1 MNTDNISLHC
11 HLWYPEESKFLLDRL
26 STVFTDIIN
35 ISFNKNGKHNEEI
48 RDYAQSKFQTVN
60 TVSVENMGNDQR
72 GFYESQSVNEE
83 DGKDWILYTHDKQF
97 KDRDWVCDLVD
108 PLLTEEAINLTN
120 EDNDV
125 GMIISK
131 KKELGLVTEQD
142 LILGKNSTPTP
153 FEEKKAV
160 AYSLHTLGWLRI
172 LQYNLY
178 DNYGFI
184 NKENLDVSFAAG
196 TMFITRKQVV
206 DVAHGCVHV
215 SYFDEGYKPDGKVEH
230 AMERFYAYVS
240 KCLEYETRSI

>member
-1 MNTDNISLHC
+1 MS
-11 HLWYPEESKFLLDRL
+11 
-26 STVFTDIIN
+26 
-35 ISFNKNGKHNEEI
+35 
-48 RDYAQSKFQTVN
+48 
-60 TVSVENMGNDQR
+60 
-72 GFYESQSVNEE
+72 
-83 DGKDWILYTHDKQF
+83 
-97 KDRDWVCDLVD
+97 DLVD

-120 EDNDV
+120 EEDNNV

-153 FEEKKAV
+153 FEDKKIT

-178 DNYGFI
+178 ENYGFI
-184 NKENLDVSFAAG
+184 NKENLDVAFAAG
-196 TMFITRKQVV
+196 TMFMTRRQVV
-206 DVAHGCVHV
+206 DIAHGCVYMLII
-215 SYFDEGYKPDGKVEH
+215 STRNTAGWTSREH